1 MSTRLK
7 LRLTF
12 VQRVALA
19 APIAVGILNGTAIW
33 AQSPP
38 ATGAPP
44 RFEVAAV
51 KPCKDG
57 DSGGGRNG
65 GRRGG
70 GASAS
75 PGRLDLGCQTVRGLI
90 QMAYVQYADGKR
102 RPSEREVAIEGGAAW
117 TESERF
123 QITATA
129 EGAPGQEMMRGP
141 MLQALLEDRFQV
153 RIHRETREVPVYAL
167 TVAKSGPKLPVSKEG
182 SCIPRN
188 TEHPVP
194 PSERPPGLF
203 PCGVFAPS
211 KDGSAMYGTT
221 LANFCTQLSIVMDRA
236 VVDKT
241 GLAGVFDIAIQRPP
255 ADPAPDAPADG
266 QPRMASPRPSRMD
279 LTEPGGLSVLA
290 AIERV
295 GLRLEPA
302 KGSGEFLVID
312 HAGRPAEN

>member
-1 MSTRLK
+1 MSIRLK

-12 VQRVALA
+12 AQRVALTA
-19 APIAVGILNGTAIW
+19 SIVVAILNVTAIW
-33 AQSPP
+33 AQSPA
-38 ATGAPP
+38 ATPK
-44 RFEVAAV
+44 FDVASV

-57 DSGGGRNG
+57 DAGGGRNG

-70 GASAS
+70 GSSPS

-102 RPSEREVAIEGGAAW
+102 KPAEQQVAIEGGPAW
-117 TESERF
+117 TESERY

-141 MLQALLEDRFQV
+141 MLQTLLEDRFQV
-153 RIHRETREVPVYAL
+153 RIHRETRDVPVYAL
-167 TVAKSGPKLPVSKEG
+167 TVAKGGARLPVSKEG
-182 SCIPRN
+182 SCIPRD

-194 PSERPPGLF
+194 ASQRPPGLF
-203 PCGVFAPS
+203 ICGVFAPT
-211 KDGSAMYGTT
+211 KDGSTMYGTT
-221 LANFCTQLSIVMDRA
+221 LANFCMQLSIVMDRP

-290 AIERV
+290 AVERV
-295 GLRLEPA
+295 GLRLETA
-302 KGSGEFLVID
+302 KGSGEFLLID
-312 HAGRPAEN
+312 RVVRPAEN